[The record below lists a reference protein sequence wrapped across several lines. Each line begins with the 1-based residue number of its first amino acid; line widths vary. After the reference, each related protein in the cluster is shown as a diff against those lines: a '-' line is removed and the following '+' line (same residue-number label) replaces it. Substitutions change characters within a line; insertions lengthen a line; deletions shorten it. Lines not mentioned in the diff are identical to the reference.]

1 MSSFQN
7 VLILSSFF
15 LIVFGISEIAYRF
28 FKINAEYTRKWSHIA
43 SGFLALLFPFMIDDV
58 LWVGIICGIFLL
70 ILNFSK
76 PLGLLPSI
84 NAVNRKTYGS
94 ILFPLA
100 VFISFVAYTY
110 NDKNLVYFLL
120 PVLTLAISDMAAAI
134 IGKRY
139 PIRSI
144 TTFKEKKSIG
154 GYLAF
159 TISCYLI
166 YGYFLY
172 FDWEISML
180 TFIILP
186 PLVAMIELVSP
197 KGLDN
202 ISIPLSV
209 IIGLIFLN

>member
-1 MSSFQN
+1 
-7 VLILSSFF
+7 
-15 LIVFGISEIAYRF
+15 
-28 FKINAEYTRKWSHIA
+28 
-43 SGFLALLFPFMIDDV
+43 MIDDV

-159 TISCYLI
+159 TISCYMI